1 MERALLEK
9 KNNQNTKE
17 RRKNYEKDLSSQLSD
32 RYWYPDGFCSIDRV
46 LWRRLHRQG
55 RRGGIC
61 FEKIV
66 KFLERR
72 FTGWQET
79 IQQ

>member
-32 RYWYPDGFCSIDRV
+32 RY
-46 LWRRLHRQG
+46 
-55 RRGGIC
+55 
-61 FEKIV
+61 
-66 KFLERR
+66 
-72 FTGWQET
+72 
-79 IQQ
+79 